1 MVTRGTTATV
11 IGLALLTLIG
21 FMIVS
26 QLLGARGPE
35 QPAVGSAQS
44 RPTPGNKPQGAISP
58 LPPASKS
65 AQDDRQMQ
73 TDLAR
78 AQGLIDQMMGAVAAN
93 DWVGAQA
100 LYAEF
105 ARKTE
110 QLPAPQLHHPDIS
123 PVLQDFFAYQVVQLE
138 RSLAGQNGW
147 QAAFALSQL
156 GGIVGEQRVR
166 IGARGLPPEVPRLRF
181 LIREI
186 ELWGQAGDE
195 KMLRV
200 RAVAL
205 RDAWRDL
212 QPVVTA
218 RKNGVEAA
226 ATFKA
231 LVARLSAAE
240 QIQEVLALAPEFNR
254 ALDQM
259 DALFHRTA
267 RAADPGG
274 SAARPTEDDDDE

>member
-1 MVTRGTTATV
+1 
-11 IGLALLTLIG
+11 
-21 FMIVS
+21 
-26 QLLGARGPE
+26 
-35 QPAVGSAQS
+35 
-44 RPTPGNKPQGAISP
+44 
-58 LPPASKS
+58 
-65 AQDDRQMQ
+65 
-73 TDLAR
+73 
-78 AQGLIDQMMGAVAAN
+78 
-93 DWVGAQA
+93 
-100 LYAEF
+100 
-105 ARKTE
+105 
-110 QLPAPQLHHPDIS
+110 
-123 PVLQDFFAYQVVQLE
+123 
-138 RSLAGQNGW
+138 
-147 QAAFALSQL
+147 
-156 GGIVGEQRVR
+156 
-166 IGARGLPPEVPRLRF
+166 
-181 LIREI
+181 
-186 ELWGQAGDE
+186 
-195 KMLRV
+195 LRV